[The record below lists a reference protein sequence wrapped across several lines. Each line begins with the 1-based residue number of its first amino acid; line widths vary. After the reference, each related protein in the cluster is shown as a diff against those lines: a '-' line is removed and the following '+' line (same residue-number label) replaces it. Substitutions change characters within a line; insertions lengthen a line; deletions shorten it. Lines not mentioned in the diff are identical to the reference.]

1 MPYSGSSGKDLTP
14 LSRPLEAVT
23 VGTSTELASAVS
35 SAREKPASSSKPPPE
50 PVPLRASPTGSR
62 EEECVPTGSREDRTE
77 DLVPT
82 DSLHQAPMIASATS
96 SVTVSTSDN
105 VTAAETTPTTEGAE
119 RKEDGGEGEGL
130 DPLMLKYMELVK
142 QKRAEEREKG
152 RGSQPSP
159 RAEDHSHSRHS
170 QQVSICI
177 H

>member
-23 VGTSTELASAVS
+23 VRTSTELASAVS
-35 SAREKPASSSKPPPE
+35 STREKPASSSKPPPE
-50 PVPLRASPTGSR
+50 PVPLRSSPTGSR
-62 EEECVPTGSREDRTE
+62 EEECVPTGCREDRTQ
-77 DLVPT
+77 DRVPS
-82 DSLHQAPMIASATS
+82 DSLHQAPLMASPTS

-105 VTAAETTPTTEGAE
+105 VTAAETTPSTEGAE
-119 RKEDGGEGEGL
+119 RKEDGGEGL

-159 RAEDHSHSRHS
+159 RAEDHSNSRHS